1 VTPYTG
7 EGDDALL
14 FAVGSV
20 SGSAYKALDADRRYV
35 LAGRATLGSLVGED
49 TDNIP
54 ADKRF
59 YAGGG
64 GSIRG
69 YEFQSVGPL
78 DADGDPL
85 GGRSLIELNAE
96 VRVRVTEQIGLVPF
110 VDGGMVFDSIY
121 PDFDEDLRWAGGLG
135 VRYFTAFGPLRMDIA
150 VPLNKREFDDSFQFY
165 ISLGQ
170 AF

>member
-1 VTPYTG
+1 V
-7 EGDDALL
+7 
-14 FAVGSV
+14 F
-20 SGSAYKALDADRRYV
+20 LDTDRRFV
-35 LAGRATLGSLVGED
+35 LAGRATLGSLVGEE
-49 TDNIP
+49 TDNVP
-54 ADKRF
+54 ADKRL

-69 YEFQSVGPL
+69 YEYQSVGPL

-96 VRVRVTEQIGLVPF
+96 VRIRVTDQVGLVPF
-110 VDGGMVFDSIY
+110 VDGGMVFDSVY
-121 PDFDEDLRWAGGLG
+121 PDFEEDLRWAAGLG
-135 VRYFTAFGPLRMDIA
+135 VRYFTAFGPLRVDIA
-150 VPLNKREFDDSFQFY
+150 IPLNKREFDDSFQFY

>member
-7 EGDDALL
+7 TGDGGLL
-14 FAVGSV
+14 FAVGTV
-20 SGSAYKALDADRRYV
+20 SGSAYRALDTDRRFV
-35 LAGRATLGSLVGED
+35 LAGRAKFGSLVGEE
-49 TDNIP
+49 TDDVP
-54 ADKRF
+54 ANKRF

-78 DADGDPL
+78 DANNDPL

-96 VRVRVTEQIGLVPF
+96 LRVRITEQIGLVPF
-110 VDGGMVFDSIY
+110 VDGGMVFDSVY
-121 PDFDEDLRWAGGLG
+121 PDFEEDLRWAAGLG
-135 VRYFTAFGPLRMDIA
+135 VRYFSAIGPLRLDIA
-150 VPLNKREFDDSFQFY
+150 IPLNKREVDDSFQFY